1 MARILRI
8 AAVLLGWIPA
18 GLILGLL
25 WLDAGEYEG
34 YRPEMSELTI
44 AATGA
49 AAVAALVLGFM
60 CGSRA
65 PTSPARVLAV
75 LSAGAVLAVAELSAN
90 DALYRYVIPLGEEP
104 GQWGTPHVVWPVC
117 AAAAGLGL
125 GLLRRRSAEH
135 DLAGSLPRAADS
147 RPAPG
152 SLPWAAD
159 ARPVPGSPPAVA
171 DARPALWIADTEES
185 NSRAGR
191 PVPKAR
197 RRLIVAGAVALAG
210 FLAVPQFVRIGAE
223 LATVSFVPAGAVP
236 IGSGQRITV
245 PLAAG
250 RHALFAFYGSEG
262 CELTDA
268 TGRRLSL
275 TRPAIALTDNS
286 DSIVTELSGWFEVRQ
301 PGPITV
307 ACTGAPGDA
316 YQVADLP
323 RIDGPLASLVYA
335 SAALTYGIGLL
346 PGALLAAW
354 ALISTRRRRAD
365 PDRLQSA
372 SGLT

>member
-1 MARILRI
+1 VARILRI

-49 AAVAALVLGFM
+49 AALAALVLGFV

-65 PTSPARVLAV
+65 PASPARVLAV
-75 LSAGAVLAVAELSAN
+75 LSAGAILAVAELAAN
-90 DALYRYVIPLGEEP
+90 EVLYRYVIPLGEEP
-104 GQWGTPHVVWPVC
+104 GRWSTSHLVWPVC

-125 GLLRRRSAEH
+125 GLLRRRSAEQ
-135 DLAGSLPRAADS
+135 DLVGTRPRATDAGA
-147 RPAPG
+147 APG
-152 SLPWAAD
+152 SLP
-159 ARPVPGSPPAVA
+159 PAT
-171 DARPALWIADTEES
+171 DDRPALWIVDTGES
-185 NSRAGR
+185 ISSAGR
-191 PVPKAR
+191 PGAGDRAGEVDRLRQAR
-197 RRLIVAGAVALAG
+197 RRLIVAAAVALAG

-223 LATVSFVPAGAVP
+223 LATRSLVPAGAVP
-236 IGSGQRITV
+236 IGSGQRITI
-245 PLAAG
+245 PLTAG
-250 RHALFAFYGSEG
+250 RHALFALSGSEG

-268 TGRRLSL
+268 SGRRLGL

-301 PGPITV
+301 PGPVTV
-307 ACTGAPGDA
+307 ACTGAPGDS

-323 RIDGPLASLVYA
+323 RIDGPLESLVY
-335 SAALTYGIGLL
+335 SPAALLYGIGLL

-354 ALISTRRRRAD
+354 ALASAPRRRAD
-365 PDRLQSA
+365 PDRLRSTT
-372 SGLT
+372 GLT

>member
-34 YRPEMSELTI
+34 YRPEMSELTV

-49 AAVAALVLGFM
+49 AALAALILGFM

-75 LSAGAVLAVAELSAN
+75 LSAGAVLAVAELTAN
-90 DALYRYVIPLGEEP
+90 DALYRSVIPLGEET
-104 GQWGTPHVVWPVC
+104 GQWGTSHVVWPVC

-125 GLLRRRSAEH
+125 GLLRRRSAEQ
-135 DLAGSLPRAADS
+135 DLVGTLPRAADNS
-147 RPAPG
+147 PAP
-152 SLPWAAD
+152 
-159 ARPVPGSPPAVA
+159 
-171 DARPALWIADTEES
+171 WIADTGES
-185 NSRAGR
+185 TLSAGR
-191 PVPKAR
+191 PGANEVDRPRQAR
-197 RRLIVAGAVALAG
+197 RRLIVAGVVALAG

-236 IGSGQRITV
+236 VGSGQRITI

-250 RHALFAFYGSEG
+250 RHALFALYGSEG

-268 TGRRLSL
+268 AGHGLGL

-316 YQVADLP
+316 YQVGDLP

-335 SAALTYGIGLL
+335 PAALTYGIGLL

-354 ALISTRRRRAD
+354 ALASTRRRRTG
-365 PDRLQSA
+365 PDRLRSTT
-372 SGLT
+372 GLP